1 MVKLLLSS
9 DHDPQPLKWL
19 EYILEVLDNKSC
31 TDHIVKSLLEIA
43 ELAYNLDKQP
53 VMDYVT
59 SKWSIAPRAAPL
71 VTSKFINP
79 FNTKPE
85 QLLLPRQG
93 LTVLSPSS
101 IADTS
106 YTHISLSGNQ
116 LGAVPEE
123 LFQLRS
129 LETLDLSHNSLEK
142 VPPLLRWNCP
152 KLREL
157 NLSFN
162 CLTDPHRGMIRRHTE
177 RRQSSFEDEDRHAEP
192 QRKVLQ
198 LTSHN
203 IYPCIH
209 SLINVDLS
217 QNPKLTQ
224 VPEWVCVLPHLVIL
238 NLKGLPK
245 LRELP
250 KNLANWKS
258 LSIIRLESEKMTFP
272 PAKVCAQ
279 GSQSIMTY
287 LRCQLRGS
295 ANYRHMNLMLLG
307 WKGAGKS
314 TLFKGLLRQKSTTS
328 SVSMET
334 GTFDYRGET
343 RDRTTVRV
351 TYHMIN
357 FTDEAMSLSMY
368 QCFIIRRCVYLCL
381 WDLAEGKK
389 GLEALVPIL
398 RNIKS
403 RLPEAKVVLIATHA
417 DQSPGV
423 TLPDIY
429 AWERE
434 IFQVDNPSSLYDEQY
449 SHSYGLP
456 CLSQPILV
464 NTLVKENIE
473 TLKKY
478 IHVIAS
484 ELKVENSQERMI
496 EEMVPRSYTGLQSHI
511 ELKAKH
517 LKEHKSIVRRSELVD
532 SFRAISHQSGDLS
545 DDDKEFAL
553 ACQFLHESGTLFHYD
568 PTNDK
573 GQSDCFFLNLQWL
586 SDTLAKVLNTC
597 KTQKSNMGTINKPAL
612 MSILENTRIPNQYHK
627 TFLCIMEKYDLI
639 VALNMEREQFLLPM
653 FLLPAPPQP
662 HYSCYDLSN
671 KDLILRKVFFQ
682 YLPESFFSL
691 LLSRILLYIDQLAI
705 QLLTLKHISIKEEQ
719 EVSPQYRDKAKRGK
733 YFKLERGDYIVRE
746 KALENKEESVIA
758 ALTLSVNE
766 PANTIQREAIHSK
779 IQSLSKNFLH
789 QQLFYPPSDVWI
801 TAYSFSHCLLWKQ
814 GIHIQFLD
822 GTLAWIESENNA
834 ITIVTVG
841 TELVRV
847 KALVSLLSSLEVVA
861 VENYYNVKR
870 EVMLPCS
877 ECIKICTLPKE
888 EGTSPEEYSSN
899 DHNSEYQLSLN
910 LVSKINFFP
919 LSNILTKLSQEEEGP
934 LACQRCQKEP
944 DLREM
949 APDIFFT
956 DFPGNLRLERD
967 QLKYEKNEETNL
979 GKGGHGRVSY

>member
-19 EYILEVLDNKSC
+19 EYILEVLDTKSC
-31 TDHIVKSLLEIA
+31 IDHIVKSLLEIA
-43 ELAYNLDKQP
+43 ELAYNLDKQS

-59 SKWSIAPRAAPL
+59 SKWSIAPRAVPL
-71 VTSKFINP
+71 ITSKFINP

-85 QLLLPRQG
+85 HLLLSRIG
-93 LTVLSPSS
+93 LTALSPSS
-101 IADTS
+101 IADS
-106 YTHISLSGNQ
+106 FYTHISLSGNQ
-116 LGAVPEE
+116 LGTVPEE

-142 VPPLLRWNCP
+142 VPSLMRWNCP

-162 CLTDPHRGMIRRHTE
+162 CLTDPQRGVIRRLAE

-217 QNPKLTQ
+217 WNPKLTQ

-258 LSIIRLESEKMTFP
+258 LSIIRLQSEKMIFP
-272 PAKVCAQ
+272 PAKICAQ

-314 TLFKGLLRQKSTTS
+314 TLFKGLLGQKSTTS

-343 RDRTTVRV
+343 RDRNTVRV
-351 TYHMIN
+351 TYHVID
-357 FTDEAMSLSMY
+357 FTDEAMSLSVY
-368 QCFIIRRCVYLCL
+368 QCFIIPRCVYLCL

-403 RLPEAKVVLIATHA
+403 RSPEAKVLLIATHA
-417 DQSPGV
+417 DQSPEV

-429 AWERE
+429 TWEGE
-434 IFQVDNPSSLYDEQY
+434 IFQVDSPSSLYDEEY
-449 SHSYGLP
+449 SDSYGLP
-456 CLSQPILV
+456 CLSQPILI
-464 NTLVKENIE
+464 NTLAKQNIE
-473 TLKKY
+473 TLKKF

-484 ELKVENSQERMI
+484 ELKVEKSQERMI

-511 ELKAKH
+511 ESKAKH
-517 LKEHKSIVRRSELVD
+517 LKEHKSIVRRSELID
-532 SFRAISHQSGDLS
+532 SFRAISHQTGDLT

-553 ACQFLHESGTLFHYD
+553 ACQFLHESGTLFHYAS
-568 PTNDK
+568 TSNK
-573 GQSDCFFLNLQWL
+573 EQSDCFFLNVQWL
-586 SDTLAKVLNTC
+586 SDTLAKVLNAC
-597 KTQKSNMGTINKPAL
+597 KTEKSNMGTIDIAAL
-612 MSILENTRIPNQYHK
+612 MSVLEGTGIPNQYHK
-627 TFLCIMEKYDLI
+627 TFVYIMEKYDLL
-639 VALNMEREQFLLPM
+639 VALNMDREQFLLPT

-662 HYSCYDLSN
+662 HYPCYDLAN
-671 KDLILRKVFFQ
+671 KDLLLRNVFFK
-682 YLPESFFSL
+682 YLPESFFSR
-691 LLSRILLYIDQLAI
+691 LLSRIFLYIDQLAI
-705 QLLTLKHISIKEEQ
+705 QLLTLKHTSIAEEK
-719 EVSPQYRDKAKRGK
+719 EVSPQYCGKTKRRK
-733 YFKLERGDYIVRE
+733 YFKLERGDYIVHE
-746 KALENKEESVIA
+746 KILENMEDSVIA
-758 ALTLSVNE
+758 ARALSVNE
-766 PANTIQREAIHSK
+766 PANTMQREAIYSK
-779 IQSLSKNFLH
+779 IQTLSKNFIQ
-789 QQLFYPPSDVWI
+789 QQLIFPPSDVWI
-801 TAYSFSHCLLWKQ
+801 TAYTFSRCLLWKR
-814 GIHIQFLD
+814 GMHIQFLD
-822 GTLAWIESENNA
+822 GTLAWIESESDS

-847 KALVSLLSSLEVVA
+847 KALVSLLSSLEIVA
-861 VENYYNVKR
+861 VENYSNLKR
-870 EVMLPCS
+870 NTMIPCT
-877 ECIKICTLPKE
+877 ECIKICTPLKE
-888 EGTSPEEYSSN
+888 EGTSSEEYSSN
-899 DHNSEYQLSLN
+899 DPNSEYQLPLN
-910 LVSKINFFP
+910 LVSKISFFP
-919 LSNILTKLSQEEEGP
+919 LPNILTQLSRKEEGP
-934 LACQRCQKEP
+934 LVCQRCQKEP
-944 DLREM
+944 DLHEM
-949 APDIFFT
+949 VPDIFFT
-956 DFPGNLRLERD
+956 DFPGHLKLERD
-967 QLKYEKNEETNL
+967 QLKYEETSL
-979 GKGGHGRVSY
+979 GKGGYAGVSY

>member
-19 EYILEVLDNKSC
+19 EYILEVLENKSC

-53 VMDYVT
+53 VMDYIR

-71 VTSKFINP
+71 ITSKLINP

-116 LGAVPEE
+116 LGSVPEE

-142 VPPLLRWNCP
+142 VPSLLRWNCP

-162 CLTDPHRGMIRRHTE
+162 CLTDPQRGMIRRNTE
-177 RRQSSFEDEDRHAEP
+177 RRQSSFDDEDRHAEP

-198 LTSHN
+198 LTTHN
-203 IYPCIH
+203 MYPCIH

-314 TLFKGLLRQKSTTS
+314 TLFKGLLGQKSTTS
-328 SVSMET
+328 ASMET

-343 RDRTTVRV
+343 RDRSTVRV

-381 WDLAEGKK
+381 WDLTEGRE

-403 RLPEAKVVLIATHA
+403 RLPEARVVLIATHA
-417 DQSPGV
+417 DQCPGV

-429 AWERE
+429 TWERE
-434 IFQVDNPSSLYDEQY
+434 IFQVDSPSSLYDEEY

-456 CLSQPILV
+456 CLSQPFLV

-511 ELKAKH
+511 ESKAKH
-517 LKEHKSIVRRSELVD
+517 LKQHKSIVKRSELVD

-568 PTNDK
+568 PTSDK
-573 GQSDCFFLNLQWL
+573 EQSDCFFLNLQWL
-586 SDTLAKVLNTC
+586 SDTLTKVLNTC
-597 KTQKSNMGTINKPAL
+597 KTQKSNIGTVDKAAL
-612 MSILENTRIPNQYHK
+612 MSVLESTEIPSQYYK
-627 TFLCIMEKYDLI
+627 TFLSIMEKYDLI
-639 VALNMEREQFLLPM
+639 VALNMEREHFLLPT
-653 FLLPAPPQP
+653 FLLSVPPQP
-662 HYSCYDLSN
+662 HYPCYDLSN
-671 KDLILRKVFFQ
+671 KDLLLRKVFFQ
-682 YLPESFFSL
+682 NLPESFFSR
-691 LLSRILLYIDQLAI
+691 LLSHILLHIDQLAI
-705 QLLTLKHISIKEEQ
+705 QILALKHTSIAEEQ
-719 EVSPQYRDKAKRGK
+719 EVSPQYRGEAKRGK
-733 YFKLERGDYIVRE
+733 HFKLERGDYIVRE
-746 KALENKEESVIA
+746 KVLENMEDSVIA

-766 PANTIQREAIHSK
+766 PANTIQRESIHSK
-779 IQSLSKNFLH
+779 IKSLSKNLLH
-789 QQLFYPPSDVWI
+789 QQPFFPPSDVWI
-801 TAYSFSHCLLWKQ
+801 TAYTFSQCLLWKQ
-814 GIHIQFLD
+814 GIHIQFQD
-822 GTLAWIESENNA
+822 GTLAWIESESNV
-834 ITIVTVG
+834 ITIATVG
-841 TELVRV
+841 TELARV
-847 KALVSLLSSLEVVA
+847 KALVSLLSSLETVA
-861 VENYYNVKR
+861 VENYSNLKR
-870 EVMLPCS
+870 DTMLPCS
-877 ECIKICTLPKE
+877 ECIKICTPPEE

-899 DHNSEYQLSLN
+899 DPNSEYQSSLN
-910 LVSKINFFP
+910 LVSKVNFFP
-919 LSNILTKLSQEEEGP
+919 LSNILTKLSSNEEGH
-934 LACQRCQKEP
+934 LVCHQCEKEP

-967 QLKYEKNEETNL
+967 QLKYEKNEETSL
-979 GKGGHGRVSY
+979 GKGGYARVSY